1 MGVYGLNITVN
12 ANPAPNPLG
21 IGVYLARITCGN
33 SLAGARSANTATN
46 TVVMYA
52 MMASSSQTFYI
63 TLNTGN
69 TVGFYFAA
77 SVLRPG
83 FLSSAVAVTT
93 SKIYT
98 GQTGSLSITLTGETV
113 NQNRYSSIDAWE
125 NFIANHGN
133 AVVNQSL
140 SYFLSGSSFSG
151 SSLISFNS
159 EATLRSWPE
168 PPPGGGNEYIKNSRL
183 SFNGL
188 SSDNVSSTC
197 TVFGDVCDCDD
208 DEEICLDAICVDC
221 DSDYPVPEESISLIT
236 VAITAETTV
245 QAFLLYIHFD
255 VNGVSYDRTEN
266 VNGLLAGQTTAITF
280 VQTFAT
286 GFGVEVGTTMSDTL
300 GSMPQ
305 SAPIFYTGD
314 SVTLTYIFTGYIEE
328 EE

>member
-69 TVGFYFAA
+69 TVGYYFAA

-151 SSLISFNS
+151 SSLISLNS
-159 EATLRSWPE
+159 AASNSSWP
-168 PPPGGGNEYIKNSRL
+168 PPPPDGTNQYLKNASL

-188 SSDNVSSTC
+188 SSDNVSSAC

-208 DEEICLDAICVDC
+208 DEEICEDC
-221 DSDYPVPEESISLIT
+221 FSDFPVPESRSVIT
-236 VAITAETTV
+236 VVVTAEVTIPV
-245 QAFLLYIHFD
+245 DFYLYISFTSD
-255 VNGVSYDRTEN
+255 N
-266 VNGLLAGQTTAITF
+266 VNYIKEIIINTMLSGATTSHTF
-280 VQTFAT
+280 TQVFDSVP
-286 GFGVEVGTTMSDTL
+286 GREVSTTMSDSA
-300 GSMPQ
+300 GSAAQ
-305 SAPIFYTGD
+305 QAPIFYTGD
-314 SVTLTYIFTGYIEE
+314 NVTLTYLAGHQEE
-328 EE
+328 EEEE